1 MIQRQVILRFF
12 VKEESFRIVSSAVE
26 TAFVV
31 GAVFRVW
38 GLVTIS
44 FEVGRGG
51 GANLAVPSYFFSFF
65 LFFFLFTEIIPAKIL
80 CKNVHYSETLI

>member
-1 MIQRQVILRFF
+1 MVFLSKRRVLETTHQQ
-12 VKEESFRIVSSAVE
+12 VE

-51 GANLAVPSYFFSFF
+51 NLSVLSSF
-65 LFFFLFTEIIPAKIL
+65 FFFLSFFFFF
-80 CKNVHYSETLI
+80 VY

>member
-65 LFFFLFTEIIPAKIL
+65 FFFCLLRLFQQKYFTKMYITVKP
-80 CKNVHYSETLI
+80 